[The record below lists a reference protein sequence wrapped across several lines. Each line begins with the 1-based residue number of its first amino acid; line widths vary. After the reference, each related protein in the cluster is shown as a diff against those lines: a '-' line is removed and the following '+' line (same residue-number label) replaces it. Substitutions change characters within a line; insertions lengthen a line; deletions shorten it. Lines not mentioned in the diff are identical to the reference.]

1 MSDLWGYIFIIVSII
16 SAVGLIFIIYSTA
29 AGTISSRLFILILLL
44 VVGYLFSHAVHFLT
58 ITSTDVTIFDKSCHS
73 LLLLIVLSLAFFS
86 YYFPD
91 NKRMSISLKLF
102 LIIPTIVF
110 LILLWKGLIVIE
122 SHVHHT
128 DSGSLNRFE
137 AHYSKIYPIFLIWYL
152 FLLGIS
158 IFFLINKI
166 LSPEYRKENHAIN
179 IRYQLLAIL
188 FGLIL
193 SNFVAFIFGLFLPWY
208 LGFYYLVEI
217 SQLAFLVGVVSLTL
231 VALGKFNMFPV
242 VTEKLQ
248 SFSVTKKLF
257 FSAVVVVP
265 IIILM
270 IIIPLTRIIFD
281 VKSLQELQR
290 HFIVE
295 IFSGVL
301 VSVSMAYIIMRF
313 IAIPLNKLKQIA
325 QEIQKGNYG
334 YRVNI
339 NANDEF
345 GDLAVTFNNMS
356 QKLKQDNL
364 KLIENK
370 ERISLLLNAFEK
382 SLAAIAVVDTNY
394 KLIEANSQFYNIIEK
409 SKDTLKFSSI
419 DALQFH
425 NSLELFQK
433 IIDEVNTKNV
443 FIGEIKIELENK
455 KRKDLLL
462 SVTKI
467 FSPESELK
475 GYLFVEMDITD
486 KKKLEAEILR
496 SEKLAALGK
505 MSAVLAHE
513 IKTPLTSIK
522 MNVDIL
528 SQTLSAFGG
537 LSEEDKQCFEIIKKE
552 TNRLTQLVKEVLQF
566 SKTSELNISQINLK
580 QFCDEIIQLAKAN
593 NRRKKIIFIN
603 EINNVDIF
611 IDSDK
616 FKQVLLNL
624 IQNSIDAIE
633 SSDNIEGI
641 IKLSSQI
648 ENEFIVIHIIDNGI
662 GIIETD
668 KIFDPFFTTKAM
680 GTGLGLSVSQK
691 IIEQH
696 SGMLKLVSSKAG
708 ETIFEIKLPLTYQTG
723 FKNERKNFSN

>member
-1 MSDLWGYIFIIVSII
+1 MSDFWDYIFIATSII
-16 SAVGLIFIIYSTA
+16 SALGLIFIIYSTSE
-29 AGTISSRLFILILLL
+29 GTISSRLFILILFL
-44 VVGYLFSHAVHFLT
+44 VVGYLFSHAVHFL
-58 ITSTDVTIFDKSCHS
+58 IVNSSDVTVFDRSCHS
-73 LLLLIVLSLAFFS
+73 FLLLIVLALAFFS

-91 NKRMSISLKLF
+91 DKKMNLSLKLI
-102 LIIPTIVF
+102 LIIPSIVL
-110 LILLWKGLIVIE
+110 LILLWKGDVIVE
-122 SHVHHT
+122 SHAHHPMY
-128 DSGSLNRFE
+128 E
-137 AHYSKIYPIFLIWYL
+137 AHYSSIYPSFLVWYL
-152 FLLGIS
+152 FLLGLSVFILTKK
-158 IFFLINKI
+158 IFSLEYREKRLQI
-166 LSPEYRKENHAIN
+166 LSIM
-179 IRYQLLAIL
+179 

-217 SQLAFLVGVVSLTL
+217 SQLAFLVGVVSMT
-231 VALGKFNMFPV
+231 VIALGKFNMFPV

-257 FSAVVVVP
+257 YSAVIIVP

-301 VSVSMAYIIMRF
+301 VSISMAYIITRF
-313 IAIPLNKLKQIA
+313 IAIPLNKLKHIA

-334 YRVNI
+334 LRVNI
-339 NANDEF
+339 NSNDEF
-345 GDLAVTFNNMS
+345 GELAETFNNMS
-356 QKLKQDNL
+356 KKLKQDDI
-364 KLIENK
+364 KLAENK

-382 SLAAIAVVDTNY
+382 SLAAIAIVDTNF
-394 KLIEANSQFYNIIEK
+394 KIIEANTQFYNILEK
-409 SKDTLKFSSI
+409 SKENLRHSSI
-419 DALQFH
+419 DVLQFYK
-425 NSLELFQK
+425 SSELFKK
-433 IIDEVNTKNV
+433 IIEEVNTKNV

-455 KRKDLLL
+455 KSKDFLL

-467 FSPESELK
+467 YSPKSELK
-475 GYLFVEMDITD
+475 GYLFVEIDITD

-505 MSAVLAHE
+505 MSAILAHE

-528 SQTLSAFGG
+528 SQTLN
-537 LSEEDKQCFEIIKKE
+537 LNDDDKECLEIIKKE

-566 SKTSELNISQINLK
+566 SKTSELNLSKVNLK
-580 QFCDEIIQLAKAN
+580 LFSEEIFQLTKAQN
-593 NRRKKIIFIN
+593 LHKQITFIN
-603 EINNVDIF
+603 ETDDVEIF
-611 IDSDK
+611 VDSDK

-624 IQNSIDAIE
+624 VQNSIDAIV
-633 SSDNIEGI
+633 NEGI
-641 IKLSSQI
+641 IHLSSQV
-648 ENEFIVIHIIDNGI
+648 NEDEILIYVKDNGN
-662 GIIETD
+662 GIEETD
-668 KIFDPFFTTKAM
+668 KIFDPFFTTKPS

-696 SGMLKLVSSKAG
+696 NGALRLVSSKAG
-708 ETIFEIKLPLTYQTG
+708 ETIFEIKLP
-723 FKNERKNFSN
+723 FRNERKNSSN